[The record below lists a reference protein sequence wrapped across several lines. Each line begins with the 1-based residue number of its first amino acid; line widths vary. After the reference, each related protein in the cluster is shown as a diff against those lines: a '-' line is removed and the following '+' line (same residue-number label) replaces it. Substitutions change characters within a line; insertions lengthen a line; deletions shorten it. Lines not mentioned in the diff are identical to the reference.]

1 MFIVFPLLKDENKE
15 YNFKIKGNSL
25 ELLNH
30 IGNYINLI
38 TDKINFIDFLE
49 NKEELDI
56 FNHVLFIIFNKLK
69 KINKINF
76 NSGS

>member
-30 IGNYINLI
+30 IGNYIN
-38 TDKINFIDFLE
+38 FY
-49 NKEELDI
+49 
-56 FNHVLFIIFNKLK
+56 
-69 KINKINF
+69 
-76 NSGS
+76 